1 MAKPKV
7 FVSRIIPDR
16 GLKKVLDACDAEVWQ
31 DELPPPPDVLLQ
43 KTRNCEGLLSLLTDK
58 IDGAF
63 LDACP
68 KLKVVANIAVGFD
81 NIDIPAATERGV
93 IVGNTPGVLTDTTAD
108 FAWTLMMAAARRLTE
123 GERYVRAGKWKTWG
137 PLLLRGQDIH
147 HATLGLIG
155 LGRIGTEMARRAQG
169 FSMKVL
175 YYDVIRREDVEKG
188 FGITY
193 SDIDTILRESDIVS
207 VHVPLTKET
216 RHLINEAAFAKMKKT
231 AVLVNSARGPI
242 VDPKALYKALS
253 TGQIFAAGLDV
264 TEPEPIPMDDPLLT
278 LENCVIA
285 PHIASASFETREKMS
300 DIAAENL
307 LAGLQGKQGPAI
319 VNPEVFKK
327 GLRK

>member
-7 FVSRIIPDR
+7 FVSRIVPDR
-16 GLKKVLDACDAEVWQ
+16 GLKKVLDAFDAEVWQ

-43 KTRNCEGLLSLLTDK
+43 KTRNCDGLLSLLTDK

-68 KLKVVANIAVGFD
+68 KLKVVANLAVGFD
-81 NIDIPAATERGV
+81 NIDIPAATDRGV

-108 FAWTLMMAAARRLTE
+108 FAWTLLMAAARRLTE
-123 GERYVRAGKWKTWG
+123 GERYVRAGKWRTWG

-175 YYDVIRREDVEKG
+175 YNDVIRREDLEKSL
-188 FGITY
+188 GITY
-193 SDIDTILRESDIVS
+193 TDIDTVLKESDFVS
-207 VHVPLTKET
+207 VHVPLMKET

-264 TEPEPIPMDDPLLT
+264 TEPEPIHLDDPLLT

-285 PHIASASFETREKMS
+285 PHTASASFETREKMS

-307 LAGLQGKQGPAI
+307 IAGLQGKQGPAI
-319 VNPEVFKK
+319 VNPEVFKQ